1 MTTTTEM
8 TVDTTLDDERRD
20 ALVERLFGSL
30 LGGME
35 LLSIDLGRRLGLY
48 ATLSES
54 GAQTAAGFARR
65 AGIAERYAREWLEQ
79 QAVAGIL
86 DVEDPD
92 RTPAERR
99 YTLPAVHADVLLHA
113 EHPANLM
120 GAAPS
125 LTGLALTLSAVAE
138 AYRTGTGVSYADF
151 GADIRHGIGAFNR
164 PMFVG
169 ELAGTWLAALPEVR
183 DRLAQGGCVLDV
195 GCGTGWS
202 SIALARAFPQTTV
215 VAIDLDEASIA
226 DARDNAERAGVADRV
241 TFEVHNAA
249 TYHPAGAERYD
260 LACMFEALHDM
271 GEPVAALRRI
281 RAALAPGAPVLIA
294 DERVAER
301 FTAPADEV
309 ERFMYGWSVLHCLPA
324 TIDESDA
331 VANGTVLREGT
342 VGDWAR
348 QAGFRHVQ
356 TLPIDNDFWR
366 FYRLDA

>member
-1 MTTTTEM
+1 MTTTTEA
-8 TVDTTLDDERRD
+8 TVDTTVNDERRD

-54 GAQTAAGFARR
+54 GAETAAGFARR
-65 AGIAERYAREWLEQ
+65 ARIAERYAQEWLEQ

-86 DVEDPD
+86 DVDAPD
-92 RTPAERR
+92 RPSAERR
-99 YTLPAVHADVLLHA
+99 YTLPAAHADVLVHA

-125 LTGLALTLSAVAE
+125 LTGLACTLAAVAE

-151 GADIRHGIGAFNR
+151 GAEIRHGIGAFNR

-215 VAIDLDEASIA
+215 VGIDLDEASIA

-241 TFEVHNAA
+241 TFEVRNAA
-249 TYHPAGAERYD
+249 AYHPAGASRYD
-260 LACMFEALHDM
+260 LACLFEALHDM

-342 VGDWAR
+342 VRDWAR
-348 QAGFRHVQ
+348 QAGFRQVQ

>member
-1 MTTTTEM
+1 MTTTTEA
-8 TVDTTLDDERRD
+8 TVDTTVDDERRD

-79 QAVAGIL
+79 QAVAGVL
-86 DVEDPD
+86 DVDAPD
-92 RTPAERR
+92 RPSAERR
-99 YTLPAVHADVLLHA
+99 YTLPAAHADVLVHA

-151 GADIRHGIGAFNR
+151 GADIRHGIGAFDR

-169 ELAGTWLAALPEVR
+169 ELAGTCLALPEVR
-183 DRLAQGGCVLDV
+183 DRLAQGGRVLDV

-215 VAIDLDEASIA
+215 VGIDLDEASIA
-226 DARDNAERAGVADRV
+226 DARDNAERADVADRV
-241 TFEVHNAA
+241 TFEVRNAA
-249 TYHPAGAERYD
+249 T
-260 LACMFEALHDM
+260 
-271 GEPVAALRRI
+271 
-281 RAALAPGAPVLIA
+281 
-294 DERVAER
+294 
-301 FTAPADEV
+301 
-309 ERFMYGWSVLHCLPA
+309 
-324 TIDESDA
+324 
-331 VANGTVLREGT
+331 
-342 VGDWAR
+342 
-348 QAGFRHVQ
+348 
-356 TLPIDNDFWR
+356 
-366 FYRLDA
+366 